1 MLAAALRGAGSELH
15 EVATRAL
22 ASASTLAHPAR
33 CVAVVRAADLPVLEA
48 GSEAA
53 ATGLQLHGVGD
64 PGNVGAL
71 VRSAA
76 ALGPA
81 YIALGERC
89 ADPLGPKAVRAS
101 MGALFRVAVVPLAS
115 APPARVVA
123 LEASARDAL
132 SALDLDGSVAF
143 ALGAERD
150 GLPAEVLARADAR
163 ARIPQEPG
171 EDSLNVAMA
180 GTVALYELRRR
191 RW

>member
-1 MLAAALRGAGSELH
+1 M
-15 EVATRAL
+15 ATRAL

-33 CVAVVRAADLPVLEA
+33 CVAVVRAADLPALEA

-123 LEASARDAL
+123 LEASAQDAL
-132 SALDLDGSVAF
+132 SAVDLDGSVAF

-150 GLPAEVLARADAR
+150 GLPADVLARADER